1 MGHSGIA
8 VVGGLS
14 RLVEGFSTA
23 RIRIGGISSSIKV
36 LVTLLELNFGV
47 LDGLG
52 QILDWFCD
60 SRLQSGLEEEQ
71 EGNEDKDVKEQ

>member
-14 RLVEGFSTA
+14 RLVQGFSA
-23 RIRIGGISSSIKV
+23 ALRIGGISSSIKV

>member
-1 MGHSGIA
+1 MSHSGVA
-8 VVGGLS
+8 VVVGLS
-14 RLVEGFSTA
+14 RCVERFSTDNVS
-23 RIRIGGISSSIKV
+23 IGGISSSIEI
-36 LVTLLELNFGV
+36 LIALLELYFGV

-71 EGNEDKDVKEQ
+71 EGNEDENVEE